1 MSKYD
6 KSISK
11 ILIILENLM
20 QGASNRK
27 DFFIELELVTRE
39 GNKSL
44 IKWNSNNKGKTRINK
59 NILVVNDKSL
69 ISLDDIIKIK
79 ILNTNI
85 NKEIKD
91 KLISDIKDSVK
102 SEYGQ
107 QNRGRNLNYNK
118 RNNNILKERKIES
131 LIRGNNSNIKTI
143 TFDGIKRDRIGC
155 IDNLD
160 NIDVLNNNTDID
172 IKRERVLGDVDI
184 LSEGCSVVSSIDET
198 KENVVKN
205 IEIEEKLVL
214 TDKAKEIEVAKP
226 IQVEELDIVTDVQLE
241 DLNILSNPNK
251 AKVIKD
257 ISEGK
262 SKAIVNIDKKFQSNV
277 VGNIDKSTQ
286 FIKPERIDILDISPM
301 NDYINKEEVVNK
313 PLVLDPTGENYIGV
327 ILDDGTFEPL
337 AITMKSITVLPEVTD
352 NILININEKN
362 IVSQVI
368 EDIDYDTNDFLNSLD
383 IEYNEDIIENKDDKL
398 KSINEVIKTSNKKI
412 KNILNENETV
422 FVTSKEY
429 LESIKSIK
437 DTENTLV
444 SKINN
449 IKNTDVINYVNSNK
463 TQKYVIE
470 DVLLNKECNSV
481 VENIEYSNRTVL
493 HPNEENIDGRIE
505 FVGNGVML
513 VNEELG
519 ITIYSTEKINNIN
532 NPPIN

>member
-20 QGASNRK
+20 HGVANRK
-27 DFFIELELVTRE
+27 DFFIELEIVTRE

-44 IKWNSNNKGKTRINK
+44 IKWNSNNKGKTKINK
-59 NILVVNDKSL
+59 NMLVVNDKSL

-79 ILNTNI
+79 ILNTNMD
-85 NKEIKD
+85 KEIKD
-91 KLISDIKDSVK
+91 RLIYEIKDSVK
-102 SEYGQ
+102 SEYSQ

-118 RNNNILKERKIES
+118 RNNSMLKDRKIES

-143 TFDGIKRDRIGC
+143 TFDGIKRDSIGC
-155 IDNLD
+155 IDNFD
-160 NIDVLNNNTDID
+160 NIDVLNNGTDID
-172 IKRERVLGDVDI
+172 IKKESVLGDIDI
-184 LSEGCSVVSSIDET
+184 LSEDCSVVSSVDET
-198 KENVVKN
+198 KESVVKN
-205 IEIEEKLVL
+205 IEFEEKLVL

-226 IQVEELDIVTDVQLE
+226 IQVEELDIVTDIQLE

-257 ISEGK
+257 ISESK
-262 SKAIVNIDKKFQSNV
+262 SKAIINIDKNFKSNI

-286 FIKPERIDILDISPM
+286 FIKPERINILDISPM
-301 NDYINKEEVVNK
+301 NNYINKEEVVNK

-337 AITMKSITVLPEVTD
+337 TITMKSITVMPEVTD
-352 NILININEKN
+352 NILININEEN
-362 IVSQVI
+362 IISKVM
-368 EDIDYDTNDFLNSLD
+368 EDISYETNDFFNSLD
-383 IEYNEDIIENKDDKL
+383 IQYNEDVIEDKDDKL
-398 KSINEVIKTSNKKI
+398 KSMNEVIKMSNKRI
-412 KNILNENETV
+412 KNILNEDETA

-463 TQKYVIE
+463 TQKDVIE
-470 DVLLNKECNSV
+470 DVLLNKKCNSV
-481 VENIEYSNRTVL
+481 VENIEYSNRAVL
-493 HPNEENIDGRIE
+493 HPNEENIDGIIE
-505 FVGNGVML
+505 FVGNGIML

-519 ITIYSTEKINNIN
+519 ITIYSTEKIKNIN